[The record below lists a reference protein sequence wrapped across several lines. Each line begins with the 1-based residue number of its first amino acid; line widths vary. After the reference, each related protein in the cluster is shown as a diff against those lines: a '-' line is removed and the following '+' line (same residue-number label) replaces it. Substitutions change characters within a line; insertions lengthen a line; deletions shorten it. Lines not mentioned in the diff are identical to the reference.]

1 MSDALS
7 DLFAVAVIE
16 SSSDAGKIVEVN
28 ELLTLLCG
36 FSREEMIGA
45 PLDILIPQRSQAAH
59 RHYRAGYMLHPSARP
74 MGPDREVVLQHKD
87 GREIRVWIGLAP
99 MASNNVTAVILP
111 MDIGRSYGL
120 GAAAGAIIEPS
131 QRA

>member
-16 SSSDAGKIVEVN
+16 SSTDSGQIVEVN
-28 ELLTLLCG
+28 DLLCRLCG
-36 FSREEMIGA
+36 FDRDELIGA
-45 PLDILIPQRSQAAH
+45 PLDILIPERSRRAH

-99 MASNNVTAVILP
+99 IDEHNVTAVVLP

-120 GAAAGAIIEPS
+120 GAVAVEHTP
-131 QRA
+131 

>member
-1 MSDALS
+1 MNDALV

-16 SSSDAGKIVEVN
+16 SDTDAGRIVEVN
-28 ELLTLLCG
+28 DLLCRLCG
-36 FSREEMIGA
+36 FARDELLGQ
-45 PLDILIPQRSQAAH
+45 PLDVLIPDRSRAAH

-74 MGPDREVVLQHKD
+74 MGPDREVVLLHKT

-99 MASNNVTAVILP
+99 IDDHNVTAVVLP

-120 GAAAGAIIEPS
+120 GASTTVGNVP
-131 QRA
+131 